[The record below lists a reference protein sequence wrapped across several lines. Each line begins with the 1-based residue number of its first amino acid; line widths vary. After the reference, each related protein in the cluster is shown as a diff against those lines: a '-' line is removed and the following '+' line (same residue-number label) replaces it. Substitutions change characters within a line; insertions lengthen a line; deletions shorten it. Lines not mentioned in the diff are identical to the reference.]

1 MLSVRLQAIADCV
14 PEGKIVADIGTDHA
28 FLPCELVKTGRIPRA
43 YACDIG
49 QGPLDHARKTLEEN
63 NLTEAVDCILSP
75 GLEKVPADA
84 EVAVIAG
91 MGWMTAKE
99 IMENDLHRLPS
110 FDLIIVQVNREVASL
125 RRWIMEQ
132 GFQITA
138 EKLVHDRYYY
148 QVVCFRKA
156 ESPVSYSAQE
166 LLFGPV
172 LMKEKSPV
180 FRDYYQYRK
189 AKLERICRQI
199 EDPETRSEVSR
210 QIEEIEAVL

>member
-14 PEGKIVADIGTDHA
+14 PEGKIVADVGTDHG
-28 FLPCELVKTGRIPRA
+28 FLPCELVKTGRTPRA
-43 YACDIG
+43 YACDIA

-63 NLTEAVDCILSP
+63 NLLQTVDLILTP

-99 IMENDLHRLPS
+99 ILENDLHRLPS
-110 FDLIIVQVNREVASL
+110 LDLIIVQVNREVTSL
-125 RRWIMEQ
+125 RRWIMEH
-132 GFQITA
+132 GFQITM
-138 EKLVHDRYYY
+138 ERLVRDRYYY
-148 QVVCFRKA
+148 QIVCFRKA
-156 ESPVSYSAQE
+156 EAPVSYSPQE

-172 LMKEKSPV
+172 LLKEKSPV
-180 FRDYYQYRK
+180 FCDYYRYRK

-199 EDPETRSEVSR
+199 EDPDTQSGVCR